1 MEEFGEFEDDFID
14 DDDDDEEN
22 ESDSNEKTQENSED
36 QKSEAD
42 PNSSK
47 ISQKLEDDDDKNDN
61 DDDDTNLAL
70 PKEVAEDVNDV
81 FSRSEKLD
89 SLSMSLKFA
98 NTVTNRLYS
107 LLYCINQDTELLI
120 TRNRSN
126 SPINLQSE
134 AIKAN
139 NPNIKFDSGIIKHK
153 KFVDGFN
160 CNTLKAEKDQQEL
173 YNYLELCRNSIG
185 KALPSI
191 VKSSCQI
198 LKDPLVRSHN
208 TYKAIKQK
216 ISDLKKANNELSVQT
231 RHTANRLVKLS
242 KSEGESASLEP
253 TTTNSDIII
262 LQQRLQKILTR
273 VYNLRESNEATQ
285 TSNTE
290 LQKKIAEEASKSPN
304 KDSKKL
310 NENVLNLQK
319 KIAELTADIEQFE
332 DERETVMAQ
341 RRVSLSRMNASIE
354 KVNAEIK
361 RDEALLFELENKVR
375 LMTQGQHGAKS
386 PPSGSNSSLSEKKPN
401 RQLKQAAGSKIPVLQ
416 QRPR

>member
-14 DDDDDEEN
+14 DDDDDEEK
-22 ESDSNEKTQENSED
+22 ESDTDEKDQENFED
-36 QKSEAD
+36 QKSDED
-42 PNSSK
+42 LNTSK
-47 ISQKLEDDDDKNDN
+47 KSQKLDDDDKEE
-61 DDDDTNLAL
+61 DDDPNLAL

-89 SLSMSLKFA
+89 SLSMSLKIA

-160 CNTLKAEKDQQEL
+160 CNTLKTEKDQQEL
-173 YNYLELCRNSIG
+173 YNYFELCRNSIG

-242 KSEGESASLEP
+242 KSEGEVTSLEP
-253 TTTNSDIII
+253 TTTKSDIII

-285 TSNTE
+285 ASNNE
-290 LQKKIAEEASKSPN
+290 LQKKISEENSKSPN
-304 KDSKKL
+304 KETKKVT
-310 NENVLNLQK
+310 ENVLNLQK
-319 KIAELTADIEQFE
+319 KIAELSADIDQFE

-341 RRVSLSRMNASIE
+341 RRVSLSRMNTSIE
-354 KVNAEIK
+354 KVNGEIK
-361 RDEALLFELENKVR
+361 RAESLLFELENKVR
-375 LMTQGQHGAKS
+375 LMTQGQHASRNQSSGA
-386 PPSGSNSSLSEKKPN
+386 NSSLSEKKPN